1 MKGVEKVVTLD
12 QKESVRLDADRLG
25 ALVGQLGDRN
35 AEEVVCR
42 AIEELAVRLS
52 NCDRMWR
59 RQDWVGLR
67 KSARSLVAIAEQI
80 GMSALARVAN
90 DVTGAVD
97 SGDHVAASATLF
109 RLIRVGERSLA
120 AVWDQQD
127 LSI

>member
-1 MKGVEKVVTLD
+1 MEKVVTLD

>member
-1 MKGVEKVVTLD
+1 M
-12 QKESVRLDADRLG
+12 DADRLG